1 MLQKITAWT
10 VALLASVLL
19 AGPALAGSSKSCA
32 EIGPFV
38 RGDDAATKGWA
49 KPYSITTEQDV
60 EFAVVMNAGDK
71 LSIRV
76 TPESGSVEPASVI
89 EGSNRF
95 PGVTSTADVITPEIT
110 LTSSLSMI
118 FVTLTPY
125 DESANGTV
133 TIYCAGTSDPGPG
146 GGDGDGEDATALE
159 SMQDGVVQQSSALAT
174 EMITDLVGSSIDAAY
189 AGNADAANSFMGYTG
204 TMLVSEPVDG
214 SGSTVW
220 AGLKYHWTFGGD
232 DQWVGG
238 QWTGTG
244 GINFRLDDAWVIGVF
259 GGYEQSG
266 MTLAALDQTF
276 DGSGA
281 SLGVTAAYRFDDWRV
296 ELLGYGSRL
305 SYDLDANGTTG
316 SFDAWRYVLDG
327 KLIGTLPVTANLDF
341 SPVAG
346 LAVVREFHEAYT
358 DSDAA
363 SHDARDYLA
372 ARVSA
377 GGKLIFYP
385 LSGGFTLAAGG
396 YADYWTTENL
406 ANSGLTG
413 RVELDAAV
421 DLNDMAR
428 LGLNAGVD
436 SIGGTQ
442 LGATVGASLKGGF

>member
-60 EFAVVMNAGDK
+60 EFAVVMNPGDK

-76 TPESGSVEPASVI
+76 TPESGAVEAMSNI
-89 EGSNRF
+89 EGSNVF
-95 PGVTSTADVITPEIT
+95 NPGPFLADIITSEVT

-118 FVTLTPY
+118 FVGLSPSGETA
-125 DESANGTV
+125 EGVVTV
-133 TIYCAGTSDPGPG
+133 YCAGTSDP
-146 GGDGDGEDATALE
+146 DSGDGEEGGE
-159 SMQDGVVQQSSALAT
+159 SVLTGMQDGVVQQSSSIAT
-174 EMITDLVGSSIDAAY
+174 EMITDLV
-189 AGNADAANSFMGYTG
+189 GNADAANSFMGYAG

-214 SGSTVW
+214 SGSTIW
-220 AGLKYHWTFGGD
+220 AGLKYHWTFGD
-232 DQWVGG
+232 ENQWTGG

-259 GGYEQSG
+259 GAYEQSG
-266 MTLAALDQTF
+266 MTLAAQDQSF

-305 SYDLDANGTTG
+305 AYDLDADGTTG
-316 SFDAWRYVLDG
+316 SFGAWRYVLDG

-377 GGKLIFYP
+377 GGKLILYP
-385 LSGGFTLAAGG
+385 LSGGFTLAAGS

-413 RVELDAAV
+413 RVELDASI
-421 DLNDMAR
+421 DLNDVAKLR
-428 LGLNAGVD
+428 LNAGVD